1 MGEINI
7 EAFLTEVSSDAPCG
21 EDLQYDSAF
30 IELEQK
36 IKGTPEQQIGDR
48 IEPAQPP
55 NWKEVRQDAVELLR
69 RTRDLQVILYLIQAL
84 LQTEGYSGLR
94 DGLVVLEGVVR
105 KFWPQLYPL
114 LDPEDDND
122 PTHRVNILLGL
133 CDFETILRPVALMP
147 LVESRALGSFSLRDV
162 QIATGKLPAPSDEST
177 VHELAA
183 VKAAF
188 MDADTATLES
198 TRLAIAASLASLKS
212 IESFVT
218 DQVGVGDAPNFAPL
232 RNVLKEVQQVFGE
245 YMESGSSGDEQP
257 ETEAESVPAPDSVV
271 KTAAVRPGEISNRQD
286 VIKTLELICDYYAR
300 CEPSSPIP
308 LLLTRAKR
316 LVLMDFI
323 EIIKDLAPDGLS
335 QVELIKGREPSED
348 SQY

>member
-1 MGEINI
+1 MGINI
-7 EAFLTEVSSDAPCG
+7 EAFVTEVSPDAPCG

-55 NWKEVRQDAVELLR
+55 NWKEVRRDAVELLQ
-69 RTRDLQVILYLIQAL
+69 RTRDLQIILYLIQAL
-84 LQTEGYSGLR
+84 LQTEGYSGLS
-94 DGLVVLEGVVR
+94 DGLAVLEGVIC

-122 PTHRVNILLGL
+122 PTHRVNVLMGL
-133 CDFETILRPVALMP
+133 CDFETILRPVALTP
-147 LVESRALGSFSLRDV
+147 LVQSRALGTFSLRDV
-162 QIATGKLPAPSDEST
+162 QIATGKLPAPSDGSS
-177 VHELAA
+177 VRELAA

-188 MDADTATLES
+188 MDADTETLEA
-198 TRLAIAASLASLKS
+198 TRLAISSSLASLKS

-218 DQVGVGDAPNFAPL
+218 DQVGVGNAPNFAPL
-232 RNVLKEVQQVFGE
+232 RNVLKEALQVFGE
-245 YMESGSSGDEQP
+245 YMESGSPDDEQP
-257 ETEAESVPAPDSVV
+257 VTEDEAAPSPDSAV
-271 KTAAVRPGEISNRQD
+271 KTNPVRPGEISNRQD
-286 VIKTLELICDYYAR
+286 VIKTLDLICDYYAR

-308 LLLTRAKR
+308 LLLKRAKR

-335 QVELIKGREPSED
+335 QIELIKGREPSED